1 MGCLSLLQ
9 GIFLT
14 QESNWG
20 LLTYRQI
27 LYQLNYQGN
36 HKKDLG
42 FRPKSIEGQTILSRP
57 IFTSLKLTGWPRWHQ
72 NKRLNWAG
80 AVGGGKWEKKES
92 LLLQMLPT
100 EDRTA
105 PHRPS
110 HCLITTRHD
119 HGSPASALY
128 SPSHCLITT
137 RHDHSSAA
145 SALYSPFHCLI
156 TTRHDHGSPTSA
168 LSCAC
173 FLRESLAW
181 MPSPGSS
188 RHVDVSSAPP
198 PA

>member
-80 AVGGGKWEKKES
+80 VVGGGKWEKKES

-105 PHRPS
+105 PHSPS

-119 HGSPASALY
+119 HGSPA
-128 SPSHCLITT
+128 
-137 RHDHSSAA
+137 
-145 SALYSPFHCLI
+145 
-156 TTRHDHGSPTSA
+156 SA

-198 PA
+198 QHNPFSER